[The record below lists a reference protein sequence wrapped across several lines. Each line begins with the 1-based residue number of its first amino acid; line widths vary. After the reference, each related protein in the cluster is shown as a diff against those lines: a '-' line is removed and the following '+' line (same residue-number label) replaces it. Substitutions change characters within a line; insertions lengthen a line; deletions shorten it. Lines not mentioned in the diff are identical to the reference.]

1 MNMFQDVRQVWRDV
15 SRVGGIVASQLA
27 AARQNAANKAPE
39 GFVKLIPPG
48 ATTAPVLGTF
58 ELLDG
63 YSRFP
68 FLRAVVDKIS
78 QGVGETIWTLMV
90 RDQIIQES
98 PLLNLL
104 ENPNPEMSGDEFF
117 RLTGKYMC
125 LVNEVFWLIERNG
138 VGMPI
143 ELWPIPAHWI
153 RSIPVPGD
161 ENGVFQIQWNT
172 WRANIPSRDVIY
184 LRDPDPVNP
193 YARASGPAK
202 ALGDELESDEFAAKH
217 IKMFFINRARPD
229 LLIFSEDKDNPLDK
243 DAAERLE
250 RRWLEKLSSFRKSH
264 RPFFLPGKVGVK
276 ELSSSFSDM
285 TLVELRKFL
294 RDVVLQIYGLPPEAL
309 GILDASNRAT
319 ITAAEFFLTKHVQV
333 PKIKMLRSGM
343 ARTLVP
349 QFDNRLKLGFVNP
362 VEKDKE
368 HILNVMKAAS
378 YAFDIDEIRAL
389 ADHEPDDL
397 NGPLHATPFN
407 LLFQEQLSSSVD
419 VSQDRAV
426 SRLSSKAVDVVDI
439 EGIVQVIGAEEF
451 APELNQANSEA
462 VDAFGQNVIDEVD
475 VGIDFNITAP
485 KVEDFLRQQ
494 SVDRVVGLTNET
506 TKKLLRTALAD
517 GIAEGEGAAQLS
529 KRITGVF
536 SDARGKRS
544 FKIARTESVRA
555 TNFGALSGMQQV
567 GIPEKQW
574 LTVGD
579 SLVRD
584 EHTQIHLQIRDVN
597 NAFTTDVGNQA
608 QYPGGFGI
616 AELDIECRCS
626 ILSVIPKEEEALTDF
641 RAKTF
646 ESRRLPFQRL
656 IQRAYINGFRE
667 QQKLVLAALEEADQ

>member
-1 MNMFQDVRQVWRDV
+1 MSMFQDVRQVWRDA
-15 SRVGGIVASQLA
+15 RTVGGILAGQLA
-27 AARQNAANKAPE
+27 SARQSTKAPE
-39 GFVKLIPPG
+39 GFVKIIPPG
-48 ATTAPVLGTF
+48 ASSTPVLGTF

-90 RDQIIQES
+90 RDQFIQES

-104 ENPNPEMSGDEFF
+104 QNPNPEMSGDEFF
-117 RLTGKYMC
+117 RLAGKYMC

-153 RSIPVPGD
+153 RSIPAPGD
-161 ENGVFQIQWNT
+161 ENGVYEIQWNT
-172 WRANIPSRDVIY
+172 WRANIPSRDIIY

-229 LLIFSEDKDNPLDK
+229 LLIFSADKDHPIEK
-243 DAAERLE
+243 DDAERLE
-250 RRWLEKLSSFRKSH
+250 RKWLEKLSSFRNSH

-285 TLVELRKFL
+285 KMVELRKFL

-309 GILDASNRAT
+309 GILDASNRST

-343 ARTLVP
+343 ARALVP
-349 QFDNRLKLGFVNP
+349 QFDARLKLGFINP
-362 VEKDKE
+362 VEQDKE
-368 HILNVMKAAS
+368 HILAVMEATPW
-378 YAFDIDEIRAL
+378 AFDIDEIRAL
-389 ADHEPDDL
+389 ADHEPDPV

-426 SRLSSKAVDVVDI
+426 SRGTKEVDVIDI
-439 EGIVQVIGAEEF
+439 EGIVQVIGSDEF
-451 APELNQANSEA
+451 GPELEQANTQA
-462 VDAFGQNVIDEVD
+462 VEAFGQNVIDEVD
-475 VGIDFNITAP
+475 VGIDFNIQSP
-485 KVEDFLRQQ
+485 RVVDFLREQ

-506 TKKLLRTALAD
+506 TKKLLRNALAD

-529 KRITGVF
+529 KRITAVF
-536 SDARGKRS
+536 SDARGQRS

-579 SLVRD
+579 SLVRKP
-584 EHTQIHLQIRDVN
+584 EHTSLHLQIRDVN
-597 NAFTTDVGNQA
+597 NAFTTSTGNQS

-667 QQKLVLAALEEADQ
+667 QQKLVLEALEEADE